1 MAKFANF
8 HYQHYCFEPTMN
20 NGHCSRRAS
29 STWVVQVVWSWPPGR
44 LAQVVWLVP
53 RHCSASAAV
62 ALLGVAIN
70 LMSCK
75 RVTFGC
81 VVQYEIPCEER
92 GGTWS
97 IDAERF
103 RRRIHQFDQ
112 LFARVLERL
121 TARDA
126 ASEKDGNGCVSGV
139 LGKGAGNYTNQE
151 PPVCQR
157 DEQNV

>member
-1 MAKFANF
+1 MAKFSLSTLLFRA
-8 HYQHYCFEPTMN
+8 TMN

-29 STWVVQVVWSWPPGR
+29 STWAV
-44 LAQVVWLVP
+44 QVVWLVP

-62 ALLGVAIN
+62 AALLGVAIN

-103 RRRIHQFDQ
+103 RRRIHQFNQ

-126 ASEKDGNGCVSGV
+126 ASKEDGNGCVSGV